1 MADALSRM
9 FEGVRVEIPE
19 MTCATLLESLPLVY
33 SSLEEHQKEDPFC
46 KDLWER
52 IRTGQGGVDNFQI
65 HKGLLCSRPKGTG
78 RRRWVVPV
86 SLRQMLL
93 KYFHD
98 MALSGHLGAW
108 KTFQRIATNFWWPKM
123 RAEIFAYVRRCDLC
137 QRAKP
142 AQDTRVGL
150 HSATPTTRPME
161 RLFVD
166 FVGPLVRTRRG
177 NIAILVIL
185 DGFSKFVKF
194 CPVRKMSSQTAVDC
208 LEREF
213 FSAYGTPSSVVTDN
227 ARVFCGR
234 QFKDLCFRWGI
245 AHITTTPYY
254 PQASLAERV
263 NRNLKSALKIF
274 HHEAQEMWDSDLPW
288 LSMAFNTST
297 HESTKCTPDK
307 LFLGR
312 EMRSPLDVRW
322 DLSPENV
329 VNSEDTN
336 QFWTEAYRNLQ
347 LACKKVARR
356 YNTTHK
362 PHTYHVG
369 DMVVYRLN
377 LVSSKAQKV
386 TAKLMLRWSKPM
398 VIAKM
403 VRPNVVQLA
412 NPDTGVIVRRA
423 HVSRRNM

>member
-1 MADALSRM
+1 M
-9 FEGVRVEIPE
+9 
-19 MTCATLLESLPLVY
+19 
-33 SSLEEHQKEDPFC
+33 
-46 KDLWER
+46 
-52 IRTGQGGVDNFQI
+52 
-65 HKGLLCSRPKGTG
+65 
-78 RRRWVVPV
+78 
-86 SLRQMLL
+86 
-93 KYFHD
+93 
-98 MALSGHLGAW
+98 
-108 KTFQRIATNFWWPKM
+108 
-123 RAEIFAYVRRCDLC
+123 
-137 QRAKP
+137 
-142 AQDTRVGL
+142 GL
-150 HSATPTTRPME
+150 HSATPTTRPIE

-166 FVGPLVRTRRG
+166 SVGPLVRTRRG

-194 CPVRKMSSQTAVDC
+194 FAVRKISSQTAVGC

-213 FSAYGTPSSVVTDN
+213 FSAYGSPSSVVTDN

-234 QFKDLCFRWGI
+234 QFKDLCFRWRI

-263 NRNLKSALKIF
+263 NCNLKSALKIF
-274 HHEAQEMWDSDLPW
+274 HHEAQEMWDRDLAW
-288 LSMAFNTST
+288 LSVAFNTAT

-307 LFLGR
+307 LLLGR

-329 VNSEDTN
+329 VVSQDNN
-336 QFWTEAYRNLQ
+336 QFWTDAYRNLQ

-362 PHTYHVG
+362 PHTYQVG

-377 LVSSKAQKV
+377 LVSSKV
-386 TAKLMLRWSKPM
+386 RNVSAKLMLRWSKPM
-398 VIAKM
+398 VIAKI

-412 NPDTGVIVRRA
+412 NPDTGVIVSRA
-423 HVSRRNM
+423 HVSQLKKYVK